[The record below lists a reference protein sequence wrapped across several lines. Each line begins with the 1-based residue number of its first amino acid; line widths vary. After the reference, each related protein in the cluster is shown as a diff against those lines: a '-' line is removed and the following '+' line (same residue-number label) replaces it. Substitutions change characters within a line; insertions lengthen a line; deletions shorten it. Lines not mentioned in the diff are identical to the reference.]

1 MPWLKMLHFAALLC
15 WCGSLLY
22 LPALIA
28 AATQG
33 SPHPR
38 RHPVTDYPVR
48 LVFTLFAT
56 PAALLA
62 IGSGTLLF
70 LLAGEWAGW
79 LVLKLAAVAGMALC
93 HALCGV
99 LVLRLERQPERALA
113 LECASLGGIATL
125 LVGIALWLVLAKPQ
139 WGPV

>member
-1 MPWLKMLHFAALLC
+1 MPWLKLLHFAALLC

-28 AATQG
+28 SSAQG
-33 SPHPR
+33 NHSRLHPE
-38 RHPVTDYPVR
+38 TDYPVR

-70 LLAGEWAGW
+70 LLAGKWAGW
-79 LVLKLAAVAGMALC
+79 LALKLAAVAGMALC

-113 LECASLGGIATL
+113 LECTGLGSLAAL
-125 LVGIALWLVLAKPQ
+125 LVALTLWLVLAKPD
-139 WGPV
+139 WGPA